1 MAGSSIEL
9 IRNVYLE
16 KIVYNNPAV
25 IKPTK
30 PAPPSAPIISV
41 SLATTSPGR
50 NEALEPNIT

>member
-1 MAGSSIEL
+1 MY
-9 IRNVYLE
+9 YLE

-30 PAPPSAPIISV
+30 PAPPRAPIISV

-50 NEALEPNIT
+50 NETLEPNIT